1 MPRARARAKTKA
13 RAGEAGDAKEK
24 YREMSVAEFFA
35 KNKELAGFAN
45 PTRALYQTVRELVEN
60 ALDATDTHGILPEIL
75 VEIRE
80 RPDLATGESR
90 ASKYTVTVED
100 NGIGVPATEIANA
113 FGKVLYSSKY
123 VIRQTRGMYGL
134 GVKAAVLYGQATTGQ
149 PVEVVSAPMGSPYVY
164 MKKLYIDMKRNE
176 PVILEE
182 AQWRRRGRW
191 HGTRVSIT
199 LQGDWSRA
207 RSRIV
212 EYIQRTAVIAP
223 YATITLITPDG
234 VVYHYPRTTRKMPRP
249 PREAKPHP
257 HGVDVEQL
265 KMIIMNTKAET
276 LKDMLVMEF
285 QSVGEKTAADFLR
298 EAGFD
303 ASMNPKKLLEKG
315 NGKRLAALADKLR
328 AYPRFRAPRSDYLS
342 PIGEDLIR
350 IGLRRMFS
358 PEWVGAVT
366 RSPRAYEGHPFIVEA
381 GIAYG
386 GAIKPRDEPLL
397 LRYANKIPLLYEERE
412 DVAWKVVSR
421 INWKLYGVDFPA
433 PLVVLVHIASTKV
446 PYKGVGKESISE
458 VPEIE
463 SEIRAAVQEVARG
476 LRVYLS
482 RKRREAE
489 VKRRIVTI
497 AKYIPEVARSLA
509 ILAKPPEKWS
519 PPKPGEE
526 RPIVESLVR
535 IVARNI
541 EIPPVDGERSDP
553 EQVVRSVIENVKV
566 E

>member
-1 MPRARARAKTKA
+1 LPRARAKA
-13 RAGEAGDAKEK
+13 REGGQAKER

-60 ALDATDTHGILPEIL
+60 ALDATDTHGILPEIR

-80 RPDLATGESR
+80 RPDLAPRGESR
-90 ASKYTVTVED
+90 APPRYTVTVED

-134 GVKAAVLYGQATTGQ
+134 GVKAAVLYGQATAGQ
-149 PVEVVSAPMGSPYVY
+149 PVEVVSAPVGSPYVY
-164 MKKLYIDMKRNE
+164 MKRLFIDMSKNR
-176 PVILEE
+176 PVIVEE
-182 AQWRRRGRW
+182 AQWRRRGKW

-199 LQGDWSRA
+199 LQGDWPRA

-212 EYIQRTAVIAP
+212 EYIERTAIIAP

-234 VVYHYPRTTRKMPRP
+234 TVYHYPRTTRKMPRP

-257 HGVDVEQL
+257 HGVDLEQL
-265 KMIIMNTKAET
+265 KMIIKSTSAKT
-276 LKDMLVMEF
+276 LRDMLVEEF
-285 QSVGEKTAADFLR
+285 QSVGVKTAEKFLADVGL
-298 EAGFD
+298 EPD
-303 ASMNPKKLLEKG
+303 MNPKRLLDKG
-315 NGKRLAALADKLR
+315 NGKLLGLLADR
-328 AYPRFRAPRSDYLS
+328 MRTYREFRAPRSDYLS
-342 PIGEDLIR
+342 PIGEDLIV
-350 IGLRRMFS
+350 IGLRRLFA

-366 RSPRAYEGHPFIVEA
+366 RSPKAYEGHPFIVEA

-412 DVAWKVVSR
+412 DVSWKVVSR

-463 SEIRAAVQEVARG
+463 AEIRAAVQEVARR
-476 LRVYLS
+476 LRAYLS
-482 RKRREAE
+482 RKKREAE
-489 VKRRIVTI
+489 VRRKIVTI
-497 AKYIPEVARSLA
+497 SKYIPEVARSLA
-509 ILAKPPEKWS
+509 VLSKPPDRWE
-519 PPKPGEE
+519 PPRPEEE
-526 RPIVESLVR
+526 REIVEALVR
-535 IVARNI
+535 IVAENV
-541 EIPPVDGERSDP
+541 EVPAVDGERPDP
-553 EQVVRSVIENVKV
+553 VRIVKSVIENVRV

>member
-1 MPRARARAKTKA
+1 MSRGRV
-13 RAGEAGDAKEK
+13 GEAETAGARER

-45 PTRALYQTVRELVEN
+45 PTRALYQAIRELVEN
-60 ALDATDTHGILPEIL
+60 ALDATDTHGILPEIY
-75 VEIRE
+75 VEIRG
-80 RPDLATGESR
+80 RSGPASESEGR
-90 ASKYTVTVED
+90 GPQLYTVTVED

-134 GVKAAVLYGQATTGQ
+134 GVKAAILYGQATTGQ

-164 MKKLYIDMKRNE
+164 MKRLYIDMKRNE
-176 PVILEE
+176 PVIVEE
-182 AQWRRRGRW
+182 AQWKRRGRW

-199 LQGDWSRA
+199 LKGDWSRA
-207 RSRIV
+207 RPKVI

-223 YATITLITPDG
+223 YATITLVTPEG
-234 VVYHYPRTTRKMPRP
+234 MVYHYPRTTRKMPRP

-265 KMIIMNTKAET
+265 KMIIMNTRAET
-276 LKDMLVMEF
+276 LKDMLVQEF
-285 QSVGEKTAADFLR
+285 QSVGEKTATEFLR
-298 EAGFD
+298 EVGLD
-303 ASMNPKKLLEKG
+303 ADMNPKKLLEKG
-315 NGKRLAALADKLR
+315 NGGILSLLADKLR
-328 AYPRFRAPRSDYLS
+328 TYDKFRAPRSSYLS
-342 PIGEDLIR
+342 PMGEELIE
-350 IGLRRMFS
+350 IGLKRMLS

-366 RSPRAYEGHPFIVEA
+366 RSPKAYEGHPFIVEA

-386 GAIKPRDEPLL
+386 GSINPHDEPLL

-412 DVAWKVVSR
+412 DVSWKVVSK
-421 INWKLYGVDFPA
+421 INWKLYGVEFPA

-463 SEIRAAVQEVARG
+463 AEIRAAVQDVARR
-476 LRVYLS
+476 LRVYIS

-489 VKRRIVTI
+489 IRRKIVTI
-497 AKYIPEVARSLA
+497 AKYIPEVARGLA
-509 ILAKPPEKWS
+509 VLSKPPERWS
-519 PPKPGEE
+519 PPSSSEE
-526 RPIVESLVR
+526 RNIVESLIK

-541 EIPPVDGERSDP
+541 ELPSIDGEARDL
-553 EQVVRSVIENVKV
+553 EETVRSVIENVRV
-566 E
+566 EQGV

>member
-1 MPRARARAKTKA
+1 MPRARAKA
-13 RAGEAGDAKEK
+13 REGGQAKER

-60 ALDATDTHGILPEIL
+60 ALDATDTHGILPEIR

-80 RPDLATGESR
+80 RPDLAPRGESR
-90 ASKYTVTVED
+90 APPRYTVTVED

-134 GVKAAVLYGQATTGQ
+134 GVKAAVLYGQATAGQ
-149 PVEVVSAPMGSPYVY
+149 PVEVVSAPVGSPYVY
-164 MKKLYIDMKRNE
+164 MKRLFIDMSKNR
-176 PVILEE
+176 PVIVEE
-182 AQWRRRGRW
+182 AQWRRRGKW

-199 LQGDWSRA
+199 LQGDWPRA

-212 EYIQRTAVIAP
+212 EYIERTAIIAP

-234 VVYHYPRTTRKMPRP
+234 TVYHYPRTTRKMPRP

-257 HGVDVEQL
+257 HGVDLEQL
-265 KMIIMNTKAET
+265 KMIIKSTSAKT
-276 LKDMLVMEF
+276 LRDMLVEEF
-285 QSVGEKTAADFLR
+285 QSVGVKTAEKFLADVGL
-298 EAGFD
+298 EPD
-303 ASMNPKKLLEKG
+303 MNPKRLLDKG
-315 NGKRLAALADKLR
+315 NGKLLGLLADR
-328 AYPRFRAPRSDYLS
+328 MRTYREFRAPRSDYLS
-342 PIGEDLIR
+342 PIGEDLIV
-350 IGLRRMFS
+350 IGLRRLFA

-366 RSPRAYEGHPFIVEA
+366 RSPKAYEGHPFIVEA

-412 DVAWKVVSR
+412 DVSWKVVSR

-463 SEIRAAVQEVARG
+463 AEIRAAVQEVARR
-476 LRVYLS
+476 LRAYLS
-482 RKRREAE
+482 RKKREAE
-489 VKRRIVTI
+489 VRRKIVTI
-497 AKYIPEVARSLA
+497 SKYIPEVARSLA
-509 ILAKPPEKWS
+509 VLSKPPDRWE
-519 PPKPGEE
+519 PPRPEEE
-526 RPIVESLVR
+526 REIVEALVR
-535 IVARNI
+535 IVAENV
-541 EIPPVDGERSDP
+541 EVPAVDGERPDP
-553 EQVVRSVIENVKV
+553 VRIVKSVIENVRV

>member
-1 MPRARARAKTKA
+1 MARARAKA
-13 RAGEAGDAKEK
+13 REGQSRQRQARER

-45 PTRALYQTVRELVEN
+45 PTRALYQTIRELVEN
-60 ALDATDTHGILPEIL
+60 ALDATDTHGILPEIR

-80 RPDLATGESR
+80 RPELSPPGESKALPR
-90 ASKYTVTVED
+90 YTVTVED

-134 GVKAAVLYGQATTGQ
+134 GVKAAVLYGQATAGQ
-149 PVEVVSAPMGSPYVY
+149 PVEVVSAPLGSPYVY
-164 MKKLYIDMKRNE
+164 MKRLYIDMKKNE
-176 PVILEE
+176 PIIVEE
-182 AQWRRRGRW
+182 AQWKKRGRW

-199 LQGDWSRA
+199 LQGDWPRA
-207 RSRIV
+207 RSRII
-212 EYIQRTAVIAP
+212 EYIERTAIIAP

-234 VVYHYPRTTRKMPRP
+234 KIYHYPRTTRKMPKP

-257 HGVDVEQL
+257 HGVDLEQL
-265 KMIIMNTKAET
+265 KMIIKNTRAKT
-276 LKDMLVMEF
+276 LMDMLVQEF
-285 QSVGEKTAADFLR
+285 QSVGQRTAEKFL
-298 EAGFD
+298 ANLGVD
-303 ASMNPKKLLEKG
+303 PALNPKRLLEKG
-315 NGKRLAALADKLR
+315 NGKLLSLLADRMKT
-328 AYPRFRAPRSDYLS
+328 YPEFRAPRSDYLS
-342 PIGEDLIR
+342 PIGEELIV
-350 IGLRRMFS
+350 IGLRRMFA

-366 RSPRAYEGHPFIVEA
+366 RSPKAYEGHPFIVEA

-386 GAIKPRDEPLL
+386 GAIKARDEPLL

-412 DVAWKVVSR
+412 DVSWKVVSR

-463 SEIRAAVQEVARG
+463 SEIRAAVQEVARR

-482 RKRREAE
+482 RKKREAE
-489 VKRRIVTI
+489 VRRKIVTI

-509 ILAKPPEKWS
+509 MLSKPPEKWE
-519 PPKPGEE
+519 PPRPEE
-526 RPIVESLVR
+526 EKQIMEALVK
-535 IVARNI
+535 IVAGNV
-541 EIPPVDGERSDP
+541 EVPVVDGEKPDP
-553 EQVVRSVIENVKV
+553 VKIVKLVIENVRV